1 MCLLTF
7 FEYVD
12 FETSSRRRGEVPE
25 KPFVNLYRNAKLSG
39 SELHCEAKW
48 VAKDVSFSNDDNRT
62 WNERPM
68 YYNQN
73 KNTTHKKNYFYFHKT
88 NGWMVSYI

>member
-1 MCLLTF
+1 MF
-7 FEYVD
+7 AFESTRDMRY
-12 FETSSRRRGEVPE
+12 FH
-25 KPFVNLYRNAKLSG
+25 L
-39 SELHCEAKW
+39 
-48 VAKDVSFSNDDNRT
+48 SFSNDDNRT